1 MSTISE
7 TYQDKTIE
15 IRDNKRLLINSKP
28 VQLLFDNEAGKWS
41 THLIPYMQYDD
52 LLTLAKQIIADS
64 EEFK

>member
-15 IRDNKRLLINSKP
+15 IQDNKRLLINSKP
-28 VQLLFDNEAGKWS
+28 VQILFDNETGKWS
-41 THLIPYMQYDD
+41 THLIPYKQYDD